1 LDRLSICLI
10 KEKILAIYKLIDQLK
25 VEIKVELI
33 IEAQQI
39 VKSLETERIICKLL
53 NFENIV
59 ISFMLIA
66 LDYEVFS
73 LTIT

>member
-39 VKSLETERIICKLL
+39 VKLLETGGIIDRFL
-53 NFENIV
+53 NFENI
-59 ISFMLIA
+59 IILFMSIA
-66 LDYEVFS
+66 LDYSVFF
-73 LTIT
+73 LART